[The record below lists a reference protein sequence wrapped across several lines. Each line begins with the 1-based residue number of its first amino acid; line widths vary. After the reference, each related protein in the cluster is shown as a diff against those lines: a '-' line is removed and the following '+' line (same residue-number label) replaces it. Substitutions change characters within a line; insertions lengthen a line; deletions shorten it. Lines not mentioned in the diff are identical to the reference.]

1 MNQTNRR
8 IEALRA
14 LMREEGIDAYL
25 APTSDFHGS
34 EYVGEYFK
42 CRQFLTGF
50 SGTAGTAVI
59 TMDEAGLWTDGRYFV
74 QAEKELAGSCVT
86 LFRAGTPGTPAVEE
100 FLEDRLPEGGCLGFD
115 GRVVDGE
122 TGRLLLERLAPKKVT
137 LSCDR
142 DLAGD
147 EIGRAHV

>member
-1 MNQTNRR
+1 MNQTNGR

-74 QAEKELAGSCVT
+74 QAEKELAGSCV
-86 LFRAGTPGTPAVEE
+86 
-100 FLEDRLPEGGCLGFD
+100 DRKS
-115 GRVVDGE
+115 
-122 TGRLLLERLAPKKVT
+122 TRLNSSHIATSRMPSSA
-137 LSCDR
+137 
-142 DLAGD
+142 
-147 EIGRAHV
+147 

>member
-1 MNQTNRR
+1 MNQTNGR

-59 TMDEAGLWTDGRYFV
+59 TMDEAGLWTDGRYFL
-74 QAEKELAGSCVT
+74 QAGEQLK
-86 LFRAGTPGTPAVEE
+86 GTGIDLYRMGDEGVPTITE
-100 FLEDRLPEGGCLGFD
+100 FLAKNLSAGQCLGFD
-115 GRVVDGE
+115 GRTVDS
-122 TGRLLLERLAPKKVT
+122 R
-137 LSCDR
+137 
-142 DLAGD
+142 GD
-147 EIGRAHV
+147 MGGSSAFVRRAGRASERSVYGREPGAEAS